1 MMWANC
7 RDTVKLKFEAFA
19 AGSYNQICA
28 PVYSQRI
35 RYKSMTFTVNVI
47 KSIFLK
53 IFLITKCYLTENPN
67 ENELRIVKIVQ
78 AEGFCTGNEEVCMLV
93 EKVSKSMNS

>member
-1 MMWANC
+1 MNLDAKSCEKEFKVKVDQLSSYLFFIHLFSIMIQMMWANY

-47 KSIFLK
+47 KSIF
-53 IFLITKCYLTENPN
+53 FLNLFDYK
-67 ENELRIVKIVQ
+67 
-78 AEGFCTGNEEVCMLV
+78 MLFNR
-93 EKVSKSMNS
+93 KSK

>member
-1 MMWANC
+1 MWANY

-47 KSIFLK
+47 NNISFNHFDYKMLFNRKSK
-53 IFLITKCYLTENPN
+53 
-67 ENELRIVKIVQ
+67 
-78 AEGFCTGNEEVCMLV
+78 
-93 EKVSKSMNS
+93 